1 MEPTLFAVINVETPV
16 ILAESSA
23 ESGAELVA
31 LDDAKLRQ
39 VSGGSAIV
47 MMY

>member
-1 MEPTLFAVINVETPV
+1 METTLFAVINVETPV
-16 ILAESSA
+16 IVAESSA
-23 ESGAELVA
+23 ESRAELVT